1 MLNKSEHYNNLL
13 DFYESL
19 LTEKQKRVAHMYF
32 REDYS
37 LSEIAEHTLSSR
49 SAVHDSLQRVESILD
64 SFEKELKCHQHF
76 IERQELYV
84 KLKLLNIET
93 VNEIVDALIKID

>member
-19 LTEKQKRVAHMYF
+19 LTEKQKLVAQLHF

-64 SFEKELKCHQHF
+64 LYEKELKCHQRF
-76 IERQELYV
+76 IERQECYV
-84 KLKLLNIET
+84 KLKLLNISD